1 MRVLIIK
8 MSSMGDIIHT
18 LPAVTDA
25 AKAIPNI
32 QFDWVVE
39 EAFAEVPQWHEQV
52 QQIIPIALRRWR
64 KNICQTIQ
72 SGELK
77 QFYTRLRVQEYDFVL
92 DAQGSIKSAITT
104 YLSRGCRLGMDKH
117 SVRESLASLAYQ
129 QTFSVPWQQ
138 HAIERLRQLFA
149 KALKYNLPKML
160 PEYGINK
167 ENLSQAKIQLP
178 KDYLIFIPNT
188 SCVTKHWSNYFWSL
202 LIKEMTHHGVSVFI
216 PWGNENEKK
225 NANRL
230 INKNPIAQ
238 VLPYLNLNEMA
249 AVLAN
254 AKAVVAVD
262 TGLSHL
268 SAALGIPTIV
278 LYGSTNPALIGTIG
292 SSQFHIK
299 MAVNGDDSRQDN
311 NRVVL
316 KKIIDNLRCILT
328 L

>member
-1 MRVLIIK
+1 
-8 MSSMGDIIHT
+8 
-18 LPAVTDA
+18 
-25 AKAIPNI
+25 
-32 QFDWVVE
+32 
-39 EAFAEVPQWHEQV
+39 
-52 QQIIPIALRRWR
+52 
-64 KNICQTIQ
+64 
-72 SGELK
+72 
-77 QFYTRLRVQEYDFVL
+77 
-92 DAQGSIKSAITT
+92 
-104 YLSRGCRLGMDKH
+104 MDKH
-117 SVRESLASLAYQ
+117 SVRESLAYLAYQ

-149 KALKYNLPKML
+149 KALKYNLPETPL
-160 PEYGINK
+160 EYGINK
-167 ENLSQAKIQLP
+167 ENLSQAKIQLS

-188 SCVTKHWSNYFWSL
+188 SCATKHWPNYFWSL

-216 PWGNENEKK
+216 PWGNENERK

-292 SSQFHIK
+292 PSQFHIK
-299 MAVNGDDSRQDN
+299 MGINGNSMQDN
-311 NRVVL
+311 NTVVL
-316 KKIIDNLRCILT
+316 KKITDNLRRILT

>member
-25 AKAIPNI
+25 IIAIPHI

-39 EAFAEVPQWHEQV
+39 EAFTEIPKWHKQV

-64 KNICQTIQ
+64 KNIWSAIQ
-72 SGELK
+72 DGEIK
-77 QFYTRLRVQEYDFVL
+77 QFYTQLRAQEYDFVL
-92 DAQGSIKSAITT
+92 DAQGSVKSAITT
-104 YLSRGCRLGMDKH
+104 RLSRGRRLGMDKD
-117 SVRESLASLAYQ
+117 SVRESLAYLAYQ

-138 HAIERLRQLFA
+138 HAIHRSRQLFA
-149 KALKYNLPKML
+149 KALKYPL
-160 PEYGINK
+160 PETLPDYEINK
-167 ENLSQAKIQLP
+167 ENLSQTKIELP

-188 SCVTKHWSNYFWSL
+188 SSPTKHWPNHSWFL
-202 LIKEMTHHGVSVFI
+202 LLEEMTRQGVSVFI
-216 PWGNENEKK
+216 PWGNEDERE

-230 INKNPIAQ
+230 ANKNPLAQ

-249 AVLAN
+249 AVISH

-268 SAALGIPTIV
+268 SAALEVPTIV
-278 LYGSTNPALIGTIG
+278 LYGPTNPEWIGTIG
-292 SSQFHIK
+292 PSQCHIK
-299 MAVNGDDSRQDN
+299 MAVNEESKQVN
-311 NRVVL
+311 NTIVL
-316 KKIIDNLRCILT
+316 KKITENLQFFLAR
-328 L
+328 